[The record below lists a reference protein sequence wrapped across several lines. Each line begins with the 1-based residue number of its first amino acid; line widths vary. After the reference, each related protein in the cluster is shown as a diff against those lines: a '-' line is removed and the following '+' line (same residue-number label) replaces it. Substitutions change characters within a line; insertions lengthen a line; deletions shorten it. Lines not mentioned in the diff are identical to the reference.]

1 MVALGK
7 RAEFDARGDRAQI
20 KDETDRTRALEALKK
35 LRVVNGLRRS
45 VAHGGF
51 GARKDRI
58 QAEQTLAIR
67 YYPDSSWKQLW
78 NQIRARAVEALE
90 VITAAVKRDALGS

>member
-1 MVALGK
+1 VFRYRQLRCSAIAPTSNQLGGQIVEKGSINRLEAALNT
-7 RAEFDARGDRAQI
+7 QI

-35 LRVVNGLRRS
+35 LRAVNGLPRS

-67 YYPDSSWKQLW
+67 
-78 NQIRARAVEALE
+78 
-90 VITAAVKRDALGS
+90 